1 MLATVFAL
9 AQAVFSPAQ
18 AVFAPLAP
26 AQSPAKAVAVAKA
39 ATVREITIFFIAL
52 VNLFSA
58 KTSDS
63 SKLLKKK
70 MNPPIN
76 NLVSDPPPASAL
88 LKVGDSVELLITD
101 LAFGGEGVGRV
112 GELVVFVPEVIP
124 GEWVEAKITQ
134 RKKTFA
140 RGILATVLERSPYRT
155 PPQCRYFGEC
165 GGCQYQHLEYE
176 QQVLWKRKQ
185 VADLFQRV
193 GGFDPG
199 LIESVIPCPQPYH
212 YRNRILV
219 RSQWNKPA
227 QTLDLGFVRGDCGLV
242 ADIEECAIAEPALN
256 DAIRNWR
263 AHPPPKGGLK
273 TVLRIPPDSWD
284 VPEHSFFQNN
294 YFLLPELV
302 RVVRSRLQDSAVT
315 SLVDAY
321 CGVGFFGI
329 ETADLMESFVG
340 VELDAPAI
348 QAARRNAT
356 RRGIQNGRFVA
367 GDTDQLLPRLLEGQ
381 AADRTAVL
389 LDPPRVG
396 CRPPTLA
403 VLRTVQP
410 RQILYVSCHP
420 ATLARDL
427 KILCE
432 GGRFELRGVTPLDMF
447 PQTQHVECV
456 ADVRR
461 TG

>member
-1 MLATVFAL
+1 MNRNPGKAGIILGKILDFRRGDRSVVGLLEVQLAVDSSSTVDSQVKNLELDRF
-9 AQAVFSPAQ
+9 QSTS
-18 AVFAPLAP
+18 APL
-26 AQSPAKAVAVAKA
+26 S
-39 ATVREITIFFIAL
+39 R
-52 VNLFSA
+52 
-58 KTSDS
+58 
-63 SKLLKKK
+63 
-70 MNPPIN
+70 
-76 NLVSDPPPASAL
+76 
-88 LKVGDSVELLITD
+88 GDRVELLITD

-124 GEWVEAKITQ
+124 GERVEVKITD

-140 RGILATVLERSPYRT
+140 RGILAEVLVRSPHRT
-155 PPQCRYFGEC
+155 TPQCRYFGEC
-165 GGCQYQHLEYE
+165 GGCQYQHLDYE
-176 QQVLWKRKQ
+176 QQVLWKGKQ

-199 LIESVIPCPQPYH
+199 LVEPVIPCPQPYH

-242 ADIEECAIAEPALN
+242 ADIEECAIAEPRLN
-256 DAIRNWR
+256 HGIREWR

-273 TVLRIPPDSWD
+273 TVLRIPPENWD

-294 YFLLPELV
+294 FFLLPELV
-302 RVVRSRLQDSAVT
+302 RVVRCRLQNSGVK
-315 SLVDAY
+315 SLIDVY

-329 ETADLMESFVG
+329 ETADLLEVFVG

-348 QAARRNAT
+348 QAARRNAA
-356 RRGIQNGRFVA
+356 RRGIRNGTFFA
-367 GDTDQLLPRLLEGQ
+367 GDADQVLPRLLDAQ
-381 AADRTAVL
+381 SANQTAVL
-389 LDPPRVG
+389 IDPPRVG

-403 VLRTVQP
+403 GLRNVQP
-410 RQILYVSCHP
+410 QQILYVSCHP

-432 GGRFELRGVTPLDMF
+432 GGRFELRSVTPFDMF
-447 PQTQHVECV
+447 PQTQHVECI

-461 TG
+461 PA

>member
-1 MLATVFAL
+1 MTWIFAL
-9 AQAVFSPAQ
+9 ASEQNTRKEGAIVGKILDLRQEGRSVVSLLEVQLALGSSFSVDSP
-18 AVFAPLAP
+18 VKNLELDRS
-26 AQSPAKAVAVAKA
+26 QS
-39 ATVREITIFFIAL
+39 T
-52 VNLFSA
+52 SA
-58 KTSDS
+58 S
-63 SKLLKKK
+63 L
-70 MNPPIN
+70 NR
-76 NLVSDPPPASAL
+76 
-88 LKVGDSVELLITD
+88 GDRVELLITD

-112 GELVVFVPEVIP
+112 GDLVVFVPEVIP
-124 GEWVEAKITQ
+124 GERVEVKITD

-140 RGILATVLERSPYRT
+140 RGILAGVLERSPHRT
-155 PPQCRYFGEC
+155 TPQCRYFGEC
-165 GGCQYQHLEYE
+165 GGCQYQHLEYG

-199 LIESVIPCPQPYH
+199 LIEPVIPCPQPYH

-219 RSQWNKPA
+219 RSQWNKPG
-227 QTLDLGFVRGDCGLV
+227 QTLDLGFVRADSRLV
-242 ADIEECAIAEPALN
+242 ADIEECAIAEPPLN
-256 DAIRNWR
+256 DAIREWR

-273 TVLRIPPDSWD
+273 TLLRIPPENWD

-294 YFLLPELV
+294 FFLLPELV
-302 RVVRSRLQDSAVT
+302 RVVRNRLQDSGVK
-315 SLVDAY
+315 SLIDAY

-348 QAARRNAT
+348 QAARRNAA
-356 RRGIQNGRFVA
+356 RRGILNGTFFA
-367 GDTDQLLPRLLEGQ
+367 GDADQVLPRLLDAQ
-381 AADRTAVL
+381 AANQTAVL
-389 LDPPRVG
+389 IDPPRAG

-432 GGRFELRGVTPLDMF
+432 GGRYELRSVTPFDMF

-461 TG
+461 PE